1 MKIKR
6 SRLTHALA
14 LSLATLPLSVW
25 AANDFIIDD
34 IRVEGL
40 QRISIGTIFSY
51 LPLKRGDQFDDKIS
65 IEAIQALYRTGFF
78 KDVVLEREGDTLV
91 VFVAERPAI
100 SSITFEGNKSIPTDK
115 LLENLKRIG
124 FAEGRVFDRSMLDK
138 VEQELKRQYLSM
150 GKYGVQ
156 LKTTITPEERNRSA
170 IHIAMAE
177 GDVATIYRINIVG
190 NKSFSTG
197 ELLSQFQ
204 LGLKPAILPFSDR
217 DKYSKQKLAGD
228 LETLRSWYLDRGYI
242 NFKIDSTQVSITP
255 DYEHIYVTINI
266 VEGDRYTVRDVKV
279 AGESLVPNEILREL
293 INIQPGDIFSRKHI
307 AESTTNISDR
317 LGNEGYAFANI
328 NAIPELDEENKEVS
342 LTFFVDPGKRVYV
355 RRVNV
360 FGNTKTKDEVVR
372 REIRQMEGG
381 WISTERIKR
390 SRMRL
395 ERLSYLESV
404 NVETPAVPGE
414 AEQVDVNYTIQER
427 DTFGS
432 LSFGVG
438 YGDADGVV
446 FNASVSQDNFLGT
459 GQRFSV
465 DLDTS
470 KVSSLYSLN
479 LVDPY
484 YTMNGISR
492 NLNFFYR
499 SMDSGEASIAEYWT
513 DSYGAG
519 VTFGIPLA
527 EFTTAYVGGSYDH
540 TYLKNVPQ
548 STQLIQDFVTDNGDT
563 SNAYKLELSWV
574 HDTRNRYLFP
584 SSGQQ
589 IVLGAEIA
597 TPIGDLQFYK
607 LNYRHKMYIP
617 FSESVILSAGGE
629 LAYGHSYGK
638 TKGVLPPFE
647 RYYSGGTSSVR
658 GYKSSSLG
666 SPVTKDVNGDPM
678 GGNSKV
684 VGNLELILP
693 GPFGENSDSIRL
705 GIFLDGGNVYDLS
718 KEKFNLGELRYSTG
732 ATLYWM
738 TPVGALTFTIANALN
753 SKPGDRV
760 ESFQFNLGTLY

>member
-492 NLNFFYR
+492 NLNFFTDPWIPVRPVSRNIGQIHMVLVLHSAYR
-499 SMDSGEASIAEYWT
+499 WQSS
-513 DSYGAG
+513 
-519 VTFGIPLA
+519 
-527 EFTTAYVGGSYDH
+527 
-540 TYLKNVPQ
+540 PQ
-548 STQLIQDFVTDNGDT
+548 PMWVAAMIILI
-563 SNAYKLELSWV
+563 
-574 HDTRNRYLFP
+574 
-584 SSGQQ
+584 
-589 IVLGAEIA
+589 
-597 TPIGDLQFYK
+597 
-607 LNYRHKMYIP
+607 
-617 FSESVILSAGGE
+617 
-629 LAYGHSYGK
+629 
-638 TKGVLPPFE
+638 
-647 RYYSGGTSSVR
+647 
-658 GYKSSSLG
+658 
-666 SPVTKDVNGDPM
+666 
-678 GGNSKV
+678 
-684 VGNLELILP
+684 
-693 GPFGENSDSIRL
+693 
-705 GIFLDGGNVYDLS
+705 
-718 KEKFNLGELRYSTG
+718 
-732 ATLYWM
+732 
-738 TPVGALTFTIANALN
+738 
-753 SKPGDRV
+753 
-760 ESFQFNLGTLY
+760 